1 MTRHAREAISLAV
14 AAALGEAALLA
25 LITDWSQVGANLFVF
40 GFLVGP
46 PLFLALSAWRRRA
59 HPGRSKLLFWVA
71 VGVAVG
77 GLGALG
83 IEAYRYSTDAEFRK
97 TPSATRMLVPVV
109 QWAVILVVW
118 VYLVLQEM
126 RDRRAAKN
134 PPQSP

>member
-1 MTRHAREAISLAV
+1 MTKFAREAISLAI

-25 LITDWSQVGANLFVF
+25 LITDWSQTGANLFVF

-59 HPGRSKLLFWVA
+59 HPVRSKLLFWVA

-83 IEAYRYSTDAEFRK
+83 VEAYRFTTDPEFRK
-97 TPSATRMLVPVV
+97 TPSVTRMLVPVV